1 MPKRRKN
8 SLSAKGLKKQK
19 DISSSSNEQ
28 FLLSEQ
34 SSLIDQSLLVGQS
47 SSTDISLGS
56 IYLPSISYDRTIN
69 DFFAR
74 KSNSSVIEVID
85 VEKLPDR
92 PLSPVNC
99 DDVMEINPPSLPH
112 SRSMGSRLNVVD
124 LTDIFSPL
132 TPQPLNPQPLN
143 PQPIPSIIHT
153 TSGDENDSDDCLPNV
168 LKSFTKRKSDS
179 MDKSPKKTS
188 VTCSVC
194 LDNLDQISSDG
205 RKLTSTICGHIFC
218 DECIFKA
225 VKTIHSC
232 PTCRMKLTKKQL
244 HPIFL

>member
-47 SSTDISLGS
+47 SSTNISSS
-56 IYLPSISYDRTIN
+56 IHLPSVSSDRTIN
-69 DFFAR
+69 DFFSR

-112 SRSMGSRLNVVD
+112 SRSMRSRLNVVD

-132 TPQPLNPQPLN
+132 TPQPLNPQP
-143 PQPIPSIIHT
+143 ISSIIHT

-168 LKSFTKRKSDS
+168 LKSFMKRKSDS

-218 DECIFKA
+218 DECILKA